1 MSSYCQMTQHPITKK
16 WEMAIWPDGS
26 QIGVEEMTEI
36 MIYLIF
42 IISVLIGYFLG
53 IWTGRNLK

>member
-1 MSSYCQMTQHPITKK
+1 
-16 WEMAIWPDGS
+16 
-26 QIGVEEMTEI
+26 MTEI